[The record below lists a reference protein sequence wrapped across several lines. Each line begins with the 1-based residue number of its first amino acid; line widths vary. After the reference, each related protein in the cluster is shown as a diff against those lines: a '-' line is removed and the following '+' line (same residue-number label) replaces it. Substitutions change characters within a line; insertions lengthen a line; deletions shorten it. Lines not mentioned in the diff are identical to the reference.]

1 MNVAHSNNTHKKY
14 VEQIKDKEARFVHD
28 DLENQNFWTL
38 YGVGGDGYDLDPPP
52 SSPNSHN
59 II

>member
-38 YGVGGDGYDLDPPP
+38 YGVGGDGYD
-52 SSPNSHN
+52 
-59 II
+59 